1 MSISIKLELNSL
13 GQIERSLGIENNGKA
28 QLFLANEAYR
38 RMSKYVPFR
47 TGKLRDTVNIS
58 PATIDYLVPY
68 ARRQYYENR
77 GSGIRG
83 KYWDKKMLSA
93 EGRQLV
99 DDVQNYVK
107 RTSR

>member
-1 MSISIKLELNSL
+1 MSFSVKVELNSIDS
-13 GQIERSLGIENNGKA
+13 IERRLGIENNGRA

-58 PATIDYLVPY
+58 PSTVDYLVPY

-93 EGRQLV
+93 EGKQLIT
-99 DDVQNYVK
+99 DVQKYVEGG
-107 RTSR
+107 SR